1 MAKIKG
7 LETLKEK
14 KQELVRIWEQCFEQE
29 ISEALTEKG
38 LEKYWSDE
46 TSLEVANEML
56 DQAAL
61 NEVLV
66 GLFSEIE
73 DNLVGAIVIN
83 KGKAKEE
90 EPCNVKNGTAYK
102 VIGKPDNYCYPD
114 EFETIEA
121 ANEFIKNEAANS
133 ILTVKDFMVV
143 QVVK

>member
-1 MAKIKG
+1 MAKIKDLG
-7 LETLKEK
+7 TLRAK
-14 KQELVRIWEQCFEQE
+14 KQELVRIWEESFGKS
-29 ISEALTEKG
+29 ITDALTDKG
-38 LEKYWSDE
+38 LEKYWSEE

-56 DQAAL
+56 DKAAL
-61 NEVLV
+61 NEVLDGV
-66 GLFSEIE
+66 LDDLIG
-73 DNLVGAIVIN
+73 DALVGIVIG

-121 ANEFIKNEAANS
+121 ADEFIKNEAANS
-133 ILTVKDFMVV
+133 ILTIKDFMVV